1 MILKFCYNK
10 NGLQGGTTMDSVLN
24 FFRSV
29 YAFIKNQLSV
39 TVIIYLCIAI
49 LVLILVWIIMRMI
62 KRKKASKRLSDLEI
76 EMNEI
81 SNNSLAYKFNKAS
94 AFARVNDDIMDKVKK
109 LTPKYDTC
117 QNNLSAC
124 DDLFN
129 EADDYVS
136 RHRLRKSMRAMDDL
150 ETMMDETKERIRIV
164 TQSLDHILAR
174 ETEVRESANAL
185 KERFRNVKTV
195 YQDNRSSF
203 YGSVNYVDSCL
214 EEIENEFSNFEEWMF
229 ASEFNKA
236 KEEQEKISKMVDEIS
251 SKIAAFPG
259 LYEKAKNVL
268 PRAINEVRLH
278 IKELQ
283 EKDIDLSYLEPE
295 EKLTTIQNALAS
307 TIDQLD
313 AGEFELAQE
322 NLEIIGD
329 HILAL
334 QDDVTNEKQAYEE
347 IHVSLQSNLDIVNVI
362 GQELE
367 EIMALYANIKDRFG
381 LEDWTHRF
389 SLAKIQMEDLEK
401 RRDEIQNELKQNQRP
416 SVDVV
421 HGYRKFSEDVNEFHD
436 QVKDMKEML
445 VGASS
450 DESRAKKQLT
460 KLQLILNEVR
470 LNTVTRHLP
479 SISSQFSADLKEGER
494 LIQRVR
500 IVLDHSPLDVQTLN
514 ADLQDAIDFV
524 YKLYNNANNLV
535 GVAVMVENAI
545 VFGNR
550 FRSTHAQ
557 MDSDLTRAELCF
569 QNGEYTRALKIAI
582 QAIENMHPG
591 IYEKLVAQ
599 KDPAVMNQVQ

>member
-1 MILKFCYNK
+1 
-10 NGLQGGTTMDSVLN
+10 MDNQIHHTFDQVKEL
-24 FFRSV
+24 
-29 YAFIKNQLSV
+29 YCQYIKNEED
-39 TVIIYLCIAI
+39 
-49 LVLILVWIIMRMI
+49 
-62 KRKKASKRLSDLEI
+62 RKKI
-76 EMNEI
+76 EE
-81 SNNSLAYKFNKAS
+81 AYDIV
-94 AFARVNDDIMDKVKK
+94 RVQHDG
-109 LTPKYDTC
+109 
-117 QNNLSAC
+117 Q
-124 DDLFN
+124 
-129 EADDYVS
+129 
-136 RHRLRKSMRAMDDL
+136 LRKSGEPYINHLIEVAY
-150 ETMMDETKERIRIV
+150 
-164 TQSLDHILAR
+164 ILASLHAGPATIIGGLLHDVV
-174 ETEVRESANAL
+174 EDTDYPLSEIE
-185 KERFRNVKTV
+185 KRFGKDVC
-195 YQDNRSSF
+195 F
-203 YGSVNYVDSCL
+203 LVDSVTKIQRMKL
-214 EEIENEFSNFEEWMF
+214 SKKYSENFEAEDHKKIFLGM
-229 ASEFNKA
+229 A
-236 KEEQEKISKMVDEIS
+236 KDIRVIIIKLAD
-251 SKIAAFPG
+251 
-259 LYEKAKNVL
+259 
-268 PRAINEVRLH
+268 RLH
-278 IKELQ
+278 NMRTLEYLSKDRQQALSKETLEVFAPIAHRLGMNTIQ
-283 EKDIDLSYLEPE
+283 RELEDICLSYLEPE
-295 EKLTTIQNALAS
+295 EKLTTIQSALS
-307 TIDQLD
+307 SSIDQLD
-313 AGEFELAQE
+313 AGEFEMAQE

-334 QDDVTNEKQAYEE
+334 QDDVTNEKEAYDE
-347 IHVSLQSNLDIVNVI
+347 IHVSLQSNLDLVNVI

-389 SLAKIQMEDLEK
+389 SLAQIQMEDLSN
-401 RRDEIQNELKQNQRP
+401 RRDEIQKELKQNQRP

-500 IVLDHSPLDVQTLN
+500 VVLDHSPLDVQTLN

>member
-1 MILKFCYNK
+1 MILKFCYNRS
-10 NGLQGGTTMDSVLN
+10 GLQGGTTMDSVLN

-29 YAFIKNQLSV
+29 YTFIQTQLSV

-49 LVLILVWIIMRMI
+49 LVLILIWIIMRMI
-62 KRKKASKRLSDLEI
+62 KRKKAAKRLSDLEI

-81 SNNSLAYKFNKAS
+81 RNNSLAYKFNKAS
-94 AFARVNDDIMDKVKK
+94 AFARVNDDIMDKVKS

-117 QNNLSAC
+117 QQNLSAC

-203 YGSVNYVDSCL
+203 YGSVDYVDSCL
-214 EEIENEFSNFEEWMF
+214 AEIENEFSNFEEWMF

-251 SKIAAFPG
+251 SKIAVFPG

-268 PRAINEVRLH
+268 PRAMNEVRLH
-278 IKELQ
+278 VKELQ

-295 EKLTTIQNALAS
+295 EKLATIQSALS
-307 TIDQLD
+307 SSIDQLD
-313 AGEFELAQE
+313 SGEFELAQE
-322 NLEIIGD
+322 NLEVIGD

-367 EIMALYANIKDRFG
+367 EIMELYANIKDRFG

-389 SLAKIQMEDLEK
+389 SLAKIQMEDLEA
-401 RRDEIQNELKQNQRP
+401 RRDEIQKELKQNQRP

-445 VGASS
+445 VTASS

-500 IVLDHSPLDVQTLN
+500 VVLDHSPLDVQTLN

-591 IYEKLVAQ
+591 IYEKLVAR

>member
-1 MILKFCYNK
+1 M
-10 NGLQGGTTMDSVLN
+10 
-24 FFRSV
+24 
-29 YAFIKNQLSV
+29 
-39 TVIIYLCIAI
+39 
-49 LVLILVWIIMRMI
+49 
-62 KRKKASKRLSDLEI
+62 
-76 EMNEI
+76 
-81 SNNSLAYKFNKAS
+81 
-94 AFARVNDDIMDKVKK
+94 
-109 LTPKYDTC
+109 
-117 QNNLSAC
+117 
-124 DDLFN
+124 
-129 EADDYVS
+129 
-136 RHRLRKSMRAMDDL
+136 
-150 ETMMDETKERIRIV
+150 
-164 TQSLDHILAR
+164 
-174 ETEVRESANAL
+174 
-185 KERFRNVKTV
+185 
-195 YQDNRSSF
+195 
-203 YGSVNYVDSCL
+203 
-214 EEIENEFSNFEEWMF
+214 
-229 ASEFNKA
+229 
-236 KEEQEKISKMVDEIS
+236 
-251 SKIAAFPG
+251 
-259 LYEKAKNVL
+259 
-268 PRAINEVRLH
+268 H

-479 SISSQFSADLKEGER
+479 SISSQFSADLKRRRTLDSTCSCCVGSLTIRCTNIKCRFAGCHR
-494 LIQRVR
+494 LCI
-500 IVLDHSPLDVQTLN
+500 
-514 ADLQDAIDFV
+514 
-524 YKLYNNANNLV
+524 
-535 GVAVMVENAI
+535 
-545 VFGNR
+545 
-550 FRSTHAQ
+550 
-557 MDSDLTRAELCF
+557 
-569 QNGEYTRALKIAI
+569 
-582 QAIENMHPG
+582 
-591 IYEKLVAQ
+591 
-599 KDPAVMNQVQ
+599 

>member
-1 MILKFCYNK
+1 
-10 NGLQGGTTMDSVLN
+10 
-24 FFRSV
+24 
-29 YAFIKNQLSV
+29 
-39 TVIIYLCIAI
+39 
-49 LVLILVWIIMRMI
+49 
-62 KRKKASKRLSDLEI
+62 
-76 EMNEI
+76 
-81 SNNSLAYKFNKAS
+81 
-94 AFARVNDDIMDKVKK
+94 
-109 LTPKYDTC
+109 
-117 QNNLSAC
+117 
-124 DDLFN
+124 
-129 EADDYVS
+129 
-136 RHRLRKSMRAMDDL
+136 
-150 ETMMDETKERIRIV
+150 
-164 TQSLDHILAR
+164 
-174 ETEVRESANAL
+174 
-185 KERFRNVKTV
+185 
-195 YQDNRSSF
+195 
-203 YGSVNYVDSCL
+203 
-214 EEIENEFSNFEEWMF
+214 MF

-259 LYEKAKNVL
+259 HYEKAKNVL

-295 EKLTTIQNALAS
+295 EKLTTIQSALS
-307 TIDQLD
+307 SSIDQLD
-313 AGEFELAQE
+313 AGEFEMAQE

-334 QDDVTNEKQAYEE
+334 QDDVTNEKEAYDE
-347 IHVSLQSNLDIVNVI
+347 IHVSLQSNLDLVNVI

-389 SLAKIQMEDLEK
+389 SLAQIQMEDLSN
-401 RRDEIQNELKQNQRP
+401 RRDEIQKELKQNQRP

-500 IVLDHSPLDVQTLN
+500 VVLDHSPLDVQTLN

>member
-1 MILKFCYNK
+1 
-10 NGLQGGTTMDSVLN
+10 MDTVLN
-24 FFRSV
+24 FFQSMIEV
-29 YAFIKNQLSV
+29 IQSQLS
-39 TVIIYLCIAI
+39 TEMMIYLCVAI
-49 LVLILVWIIMRMI
+49 LVLILIWIITRII
-62 KRKKASKRLSDLEI
+62 KRRKAAKRLKDLEI
-76 EMNEI
+76 EVNEI
-81 SNNSLAYKFNKAS
+81 RNNSLAYKFNKAS
-94 AFARVNDDIMDKVKK
+94 AFARVNDDIMEKVKK
-109 LTPKYDTC
+109 LAPKYDVC
-117 QNNLSAC
+117 QQSISGC

-129 EADDYVS
+129 EADEFVS
-136 RHRLRKSMRAMDDL
+136 RHRARKAMRRMDEL
-150 ETMMDETKERIRIV
+150 ETMLDDTKERIRIV

-203 YGSVNYVDSCL
+203 YSSAEYIDGRLAD
-214 EEIENEFSNFEEWMF
+214 IENEFSNFEEWMF

-236 KEEQEKISKMVDEIS
+236 KEEQEKISKMVDEVS
-251 SKIAAFPG
+251 SQIAAFPG

-268 PRAINEVRLH
+268 PRAMNEVRLH

-283 EKDIDLSYLEPE
+283 ERDIDLKYLQSE
-295 EKLTTIQNALAS
+295 EKLAALQEEL
-307 TIDQLD
+307 TKTVDQLD
-313 AGEFELAQE
+313 AGEFDHAQT
-322 NLEIIGD
+322 NLDEIGD
-329 HILAL
+329 HILTL
-334 QDDVTNEKQAYEE
+334 QDDVTNEKEAYDE
-347 IHVSLQSNLDIVNVI
+347 IHVSLQATLDLVDVI
-362 GQELE
+362 AQELT
-367 EIMALYANIKDRFG
+367 EIMSIYANIKDRFG
-381 LEDWTHRF
+381 LEDWSHRF
-389 SLAKIQMEDLEK
+389 SLAQIQLEDLVAK
-401 RRDEIQNELKQNQRP
+401 RDEIQQELKVNQRP

-421 HGYRKFSEDVNEFHD
+421 HGYRKFSSDVNEFDD
-436 QVKDMKEML
+436 QIKDMKQML
-445 VGASS
+445 VQASS

-479 SISSQFSADLKEGER
+479 SISSQFAQDLKEGER

-500 IVLDHSPLDVQTLN
+500 VVLDHSPLDVQTLN

-524 YKLYNNANNLV
+524 YRLYNNANNLV

-550 FRSTHAQ
+550 FRSTHAE

-591 IYEKLVAQ
+591 IYEKLVAA

>member
-1 MILKFCYNK
+1 MKIDRDAPVGVFDSGIG
-10 NGLQGGTTMDSVLN
+10 GL
-24 FFRSV
+24 
-29 YAFIKNQLSV
+29 
-39 TVIIYLCIAI
+39 TVARE
-49 LVLILVWIIMRMI
+49 IMRNLPAEKI
-62 KRKKASKRLSDLEI
+62 VYFGDTARVPYGSKSRETIIGYSRQIIRFLKEQKVKAI
-76 EMNEI
+76 VVACNT
-81 SNNSLAYKFNKAS
+81 AS
-94 AFARVNDDIMDKVKK
+94 AFALEAVQEEFDIPILGVIEAGAKVAAQVTRNKRVGIIGTEGTVGSGIHAEVLKK
-109 LTPKYDTC
+109 IDPEITVIGKPC
-117 QNNLSAC
+117 P
-124 DDLFN
+124 LFVPLV
-129 EADDYVS
+129 EEGWTHDPVTVEVAS
-136 RHRLRKSMRAMDDL
+136 RYLR
-150 ETMMDETKERIRIV
+150 
-164 TQSLDHILAR
+164 
-174 ETEVRESANAL
+174 
-185 KERFRNVKTV
+185 
-195 YQDNRSSF
+195 
-203 YGSVNYVDSCL
+203 
-214 EEIENEFSNFEEWMF
+214 
-229 ASEFNKA
+229 
-236 KEEQEKISKMVDEIS
+236 
-251 SKIAAFPG
+251 
-259 LYEKAKNVL
+259 
-268 PRAINEVRLH
+268 
-278 IKELQ
+278 ELQ

-295 EKLTTIQNALAS
+295 EKLTTIQSALS
-307 TIDQLD
+307 SSIDQLD
-313 AGEFELAQE
+313 AGEFEMAQE

-334 QDDVTNEKQAYEE
+334 QDDVTNEKEAYDE
-347 IHVSLQSNLDIVNVI
+347 IHVSLQSNLDLVNVI

-389 SLAKIQMEDLEK
+389 SLAQIQMEDLSN
-401 RRDEIQNELKQNQRP
+401 RRDEIQKELKQNQRP

-500 IVLDHSPLDVQTLN
+500 VVLDHSPLDVQTLN

>member
-1 MILKFCYNK
+1 
-10 NGLQGGTTMDSVLN
+10 MDSVLN

-81 SNNSLAYKFNKAS
+81 RNNSLAYKFNKAS

-268 PRAINEVRLH
+268 LRAINEVRLH

-500 IVLDHSPLDVQTLN
+500 VVLDHSPLDVQTLN

>member
-1 MILKFCYNK
+1 
-10 NGLQGGTTMDSVLN
+10 MDSVLN

-29 YAFIKNQLSV
+29 YAFIRNQLSV

-49 LVLILVWIIMRMI
+49 LVLILIWIIMRMI

-81 SNNSLAYKFNKAS
+81 RNNSLAYKFNKAS
-94 AFARVNDDIMDKVKK
+94 AFARVNDDIMDKVKS

-117 QNNLSAC
+117 QKNLSAC

-268 PRAINEVRLH
+268 SRAINEVRLH

-295 EKLTTIQNALAS
+295 EKLTTIQSALS
-307 TIDQLD
+307 SSIDQLD
-313 AGEFELAQE
+313 AGEFEMAQE

-334 QDDVTNEKQAYEE
+334 QDDVTNEKEAYDE
-347 IHVSLQSNLDIVNVI
+347 IHVSLQSNLDLVNVI

-389 SLAKIQMEDLEK
+389 SLAQIQMEDLSN
-401 RRDEIQNELKQNQRP
+401 RRDEIQKELKQNQRP

-500 IVLDHSPLDVQTLN
+500 VVLDHSPLDVQTLN

>member
-1 MILKFCYNK
+1 
-10 NGLQGGTTMDSVLN
+10 MDSVLN

-81 SNNSLAYKFNKAS
+81 RNNSLAYKFNKAS

-268 PRAINEVRLH
+268 SRAINEVRLH

-500 IVLDHSPLDVQTLN
+500 VVLDHSPLDVQTLN

>member
-1 MILKFCYNK
+1 
-10 NGLQGGTTMDSVLN
+10 MDSVLN

-81 SNNSLAYKFNKAS
+81 RNNSLAYKFNKAS

-268 PRAINEVRLH
+268 PRSINEVRLH

-421 HGYRKFSEDVNEFHD
+421 HVYRKFSEDVNEFHD

-500 IVLDHSPLDVQTLN
+500 VVLDHSPLDVQTLN

>member
-1 MILKFCYNK
+1 MAAVTAKMVKDLREMT
-10 NGLQGGTTMDSVLN
+10 GAGMMD
-24 FFRSV
+24 
-29 YAFIKNQLSV
+29 
-39 TVIIYLCIAI
+39 C
-49 LVLILVWIIMRMI
+49 
-62 KRKKASKRLSDLEI
+62 KKALSATDGDMDKAVEFLREKGLAGAEKKAGRI
-76 EMNEI
+76 AAEGIVDTAMAADEKKAVIVEVNSETDFVAKNAKFQAYVAQVAAQALTTTATDMDAFMDEKWTADESLTVKEALSSEI
-81 SNNSLAYKFNKAS
+81 SIIGENMSIRRFKQVTEENGFVSSYIHAGGRIGVLLDVQTDV
-94 AFARVNDDIMDKVKK
+94 VNDAVK
-109 LTPKYDTC
+109 
-117 QNNLSAC
+117 
-124 DDLFN
+124 
-129 EADDYVS
+129 E
-136 RHRLRKSMRAMDDL
+136 M
-150 ETMMDETKERIRIV
+150 
-164 TQSLDHILAR
+164 
-174 ETEVRESANAL
+174 
-185 KERFRNVKTV
+185 
-195 YQDNRSSF
+195 
-203 YGSVNYVDSCL
+203 
-214 EEIENEFSNFEEWMF
+214 
-229 ASEFNKA
+229 
-236 KEEQEKISKMVDEIS
+236 
-251 SKIAAFPG
+251 
-259 LYEKAKNVL
+259 AKNVCMQVAAL
-268 PRAINEVRLH
+268 NPKYTNRNEVSADYIEH
-278 IKELQ
+278 
-283 EKDIDLSYLEPE
+283 EKSILMAQ
-295 EKLTTIQNALAS
+295 IQNDPKEAS
-307 TIDQLD
+307 KPEKVIQGMIQGRINKEMKEICLLDQVYVKAED
-313 AGEFELAQE
+313 GKQSVAQYVAQVAKE
-322 NLEIIGD
+322 NSANIEVK
-329 HILAL
+329 AL
-334 QDDVTNEKQAYEE
+334 QDDVTNEKEAYDE
-347 IHVSLQSNLDIVNVI
+347 IHVSLQSNLDLVNVI

-389 SLAKIQMEDLEK
+389 SLAQIQMEDLSN
-401 RRDEIQNELKQNQRP
+401 RRDEIQKELKQNQRP

-500 IVLDHSPLDVQTLN
+500 VVLDHSPLDVQTLN

>member
-1 MILKFCYNK
+1 M
-10 NGLQGGTTMDSVLN
+10 
-24 FFRSV
+24 
-29 YAFIKNQLSV
+29 
-39 TVIIYLCIAI
+39 
-49 LVLILVWIIMRMI
+49 
-62 KRKKASKRLSDLEI
+62 
-76 EMNEI
+76 
-81 SNNSLAYKFNKAS
+81 
-94 AFARVNDDIMDKVKK
+94 
-109 LTPKYDTC
+109 
-117 QNNLSAC
+117 
-124 DDLFN
+124 
-129 EADDYVS
+129 
-136 RHRLRKSMRAMDDL
+136 
-150 ETMMDETKERIRIV
+150 
-164 TQSLDHILAR
+164 
-174 ETEVRESANAL
+174 
-185 KERFRNVKTV
+185 
-195 YQDNRSSF
+195 
-203 YGSVNYVDSCL
+203 
-214 EEIENEFSNFEEWMF
+214 
-229 ASEFNKA
+229 
-236 KEEQEKISKMVDEIS
+236 
-251 SKIAAFPG
+251 
-259 LYEKAKNVL
+259 
-268 PRAINEVRLH
+268 
-278 IKELQ
+278 
-283 EKDIDLSYLEPE
+283 
-295 EKLTTIQNALAS
+295 AS

-479 SISSQFSADLKEGER
+479 SISSQFSADVKEGER
-494 LIQRVR
+494 LIHRVR
-500 IVLDHSPLDVQTLN
+500 VVLDHSPLDVQTLN

>member
-1 MILKFCYNK
+1 
-10 NGLQGGTTMDSVLN
+10 MDSVLN

-29 YAFIKNQLSV
+29 YAFIRNQLSV

-49 LVLILVWIIMRMI
+49 LVLILIWIIMRMI

-81 SNNSLAYKFNKAS
+81 RNNSLAYKFNKAS
-94 AFARVNDDIMDKVKK
+94 AFARVNDDIMDKVKS

-117 QNNLSAC
+117 QKNLSAC

-268 PRAINEVRLH
+268 PCAINEVRLH

-295 EKLTTIQNALAS
+295 EKLTTIQSALS
-307 TIDQLD
+307 SSIDQLD
-313 AGEFELAQE
+313 AGEFEMAQE

-334 QDDVTNEKQAYEE
+334 QDDVTNEKEAYDE
-347 IHVSLQSNLDIVNVI
+347 IHVSLQSNLDLVNVI

-389 SLAKIQMEDLEK
+389 SLAQIQMEDLSN
-401 RRDEIQNELKQNQRP
+401 RRDEIQKELKQNQRP

-500 IVLDHSPLDVQTLN
+500 VVLDHSPLDVQTLN

>member
-1 MILKFCYNK
+1 MDAVFYPAMYEKPEIFMQEGWHYELDNADDDIKYNGVVFNEMKGAFSSPDDVLSRYTFVSLFPDTVYKNESGGDPEVIPTLKYEDFLKYHEEYYHPSNSYIYIY
-10 NGLQGGTTMDSVLN
+10 GDMDVNERLE
-24 FFRSV
+24 
-29 YAFIKNQLSV
+29 
-39 TVIIYLCIAI
+39 YLD
-49 LVLILVWIIMRMI
+49 
-62 KRKKASKRLSDLEI
+62 SEYLSDFDVSDVDIHANI
-76 EMNEI
+76 ERQ
-81 SNNSLAYKFNKAS
+81 A
-94 AFARVNDDIMDKVKK
+94 
-109 LTPKYDTC
+109 
-117 QNNLSAC
+117 
-124 DDLFN
+124 
-129 EADDYVS
+129 
-136 RHRLRKSMRAMDDL
+136 
-150 ETMMDETKERIRIV
+150 
-164 TQSLDHILAR
+164 
-174 ETEVRESANAL
+174 
-185 KERFRNVKTV
+185 
-195 YQDNRSSF
+195 
-203 YGSVNYVDSCL
+203 CL

-295 EKLTTIQNALAS
+295 EKLTTIQSALS
-307 TIDQLD
+307 SSIDQLD
-313 AGEFELAQE
+313 AGEFEMAQE

-334 QDDVTNEKQAYEE
+334 QDDVTNEKEAYDE
-347 IHVSLQSNLDIVNVI
+347 IHVSLQSNLDLVNVI

-389 SLAKIQMEDLEK
+389 SLAQIQMEDLSN
-401 RRDEIQNELKQNQRP
+401 RRDEIQKELKQNQRP

-445 VGASS
+445 VGASR

-479 SISSQFSADLKEGER
+479 SISSQFSAYCCWTNHL
-494 LIQRVR
+494 QR
-500 IVLDHSPLDVQTLN
+500 
-514 ADLQDAIDFV
+514 
-524 YKLYNNANNLV
+524 
-535 GVAVMVENAI
+535 
-545 VFGNR
+545 
-550 FRSTHAQ
+550 
-557 MDSDLTRAELCF
+557 LTRRCGPSF
-569 QNGEYTRALKIAI
+569 G
-582 QAIENMHPG
+582 HG
-591 IYEKLVAQ
+591 
-599 KDPAVMNQVQ
+599 